1 MRNREE
7 YNAYMKAYQQRKRET
22 KTMLIIKRGMTTA
35 HQSRLKKTENI
46 SDRNRNYI
54 IG

>member
-1 MRNREE
+1 LRNGEHL
-7 YNAYMKAYQQRKRET
+7 ET